1 MNLSLVPSVLA
12 NRGAGRSTEAL
23 PPAGL
28 ESAGETRLSGST
40 HIAAVRPFAA
50 GASLAS
56 LRELYH
62 LRSIAIAGQAFAVGI
77 AYATDLA
84 LEYVPMLIVLFA
96 LAAFNVVLG
105 RRVHHGLPGSHLEVF
120 GNVVADLG
128 AFTTILLLSGG
139 TSNPFALLYLL
150 QVALI
155 AVLLPARF
163 AALGT
168 CVALVGF
175 ALAAEFAFP
184 LKLLDGRDISPTLLT
199 AGRYVSFGLTALMIA
214 WFVSRVSTA
223 LNTQQVLLEDAAR
236 KAVNDEALLSI
247 GTIATGA
254 AHELGSPLM
263 TMTLIVQEWQR
274 QGRPDDFKRDV
285 GILSSQIAACKDA
298 LANLRAA
305 AKGARLDDGAAQ
317 PLDRL
322 MQELAERCRA
332 TRPGVDIRCDLDGT
346 TPPPA
351 IQSDAALKQA
361 ILILLNNAADACPTD
376 VQVSVRWSSNEVQI
390 NVADRGPGIPAARL
404 ADLGRIFFT
413 TKAPGKGNGLGVMLA
428 AATVARLGGSISW
441 CNRDEGGAIA
451 RVRVPLSSLQHF
463 S

>member
-12 NRGAGRSTEAL
+12 NRGASRIAQPLPHAELPVAEEAR
-23 PPAGL
+23 PSEA
-28 ESAGETRLSGST
+28 R
-40 HIAAVRPFAA
+40 HAATVRPAVA

-62 LRSIAIAGQAFAVGI
+62 LRSIAMGGQAVAIAV
-77 AYATDLA
+77 AYATNLA

-96 LAAFNVVLG
+96 LSAFNVVLG
-105 RRVHHGLPGSHLEVF
+105 RRVHHGLPASHVEVF
-120 GNVVADLG
+120 GNVLADLG
-128 AFTTILLLSGG
+128 AFTAMLLLSGG

-155 AVLLPARF
+155 GLLLPVRF
-163 AALGT
+163 AVLGT

-175 ALAAEFAFP
+175 TLAAEFAFP

-199 AGRYVSFGLTALMIA
+199 AGRYVSFALTAVMIA

-263 TMTLIVQEWQR
+263 TMGIIVSEWQR
-274 QGRPDDFKRDV
+274 QGRPEDFKRDV
-285 GILSSQIAACKDA
+285 GILSSQVAACKDA

-305 AKGARLDDGAAQ
+305 AKGARLDDGTAL

-332 TRPGVDIRCDLDGT
+332 TRPGAEIRCDLDGT

-351 IQSDAALKQA
+351 IQANAALKQA

-404 ADLGRIFFT
+404 ADLGRTFFT

-428 AATVARLGGSISW
+428 AATVARLGGGISW